1 VVGLPEWSSDSCVPM
16 IDPHSLFL
24 ISAAFVAVVGLI
36 VLIAVFKLN
45 PFITLLLT
53 SLALAIVTGMPLS
66 AVVHSFETGVGA
78 TLGHIAIV
86 VALGTMLGK
95 MMAES
100 GGADQI
106 AHTLIRFFGEKRVH
120 WAMMV
125 IGLVVG
131 LPAFFEVGFVLLIP
145 IVFTVARRTRTSL
158 IMVGLPMAAGL
169 SVVHGLVPPHP
180 AALLAVTIYK
190 ADVGKT
196 IFYALLVGLPSAVI
210 AGPLYAKLIAPH
222 IKLPAENPMAA
233 QFVDHGKERGLPGFW
248 LTLFTILFPV
258 VLMLVGS
265 GADAVSTPGGAVNQ
279 GLHLVGNDDMAL
291 LIGVLLSFFTLGRL
305 RGFTRATILRFSN
318 ECLGPTATITL
329 LVGAGGGFGRIL
341 QDSGVAQ
348 AIIRVALHS
357 HVPLLLLAWILA
369 ALMRL
374 ATGSATVAMTT
385 AAGIVAPIAFHSAG
399 VHPELL
405 AIATGAGSLIFS
417 HVNDGGFWLVKEYFN
432 MSVAQTIKTWSVC
445 ETIISV
451 TALGLTVALSCV
463 V

>member
-1 VVGLPEWSSDSCVPM
+1 M
-16 IDPHSLFL
+16 
-24 ISAAFVAVVGLI
+24 
-36 VLIAVFKLN
+36 
-45 PFITLLLT
+45 T
-53 SLALAIVTGMPLS
+53 
-66 AVVHSFETGVGA
+66 HSFEAGVGA
-78 TLGHIAIV
+78 TLGHIAVV

-106 AHTLIRFFGEKRVH
+106 AHTLIRLFGEKRVH
-120 WAMMV
+120 WAMVV

-145 IVFTVARRTRTSL
+145 IAFTVARRTRTSL
-158 IMVGLPMAAGL
+158 VLVGLPMLAGL

-190 ADVGKT
+190 ADVGRT
-196 IFYALLVGLPSAVI
+196 IFYALLVGLPTAVI

-233 QFVDHGKERGLPGFW
+233 QFVDHGAERSLPGFW

-258 VLMLVGS
+258 LLMLAGS
-265 GADAVSTPGGAVNQ
+265 WANAVSAPGTVLNEA
-279 GLHLVGNDDMAL
+279 LHMVGNDDMAL
-291 LIGVLLSFFTLGRL
+291 LIGVLLSFYTLGRM

-318 ECLGPTATITL
+318 ECLAPTATITL

-341 QDSGVAQ
+341 QDSGVSQ
-348 AIIRVALHS
+348 AIIAVALHS
-357 HVPLLLLAWILA
+357 HVPLLLLAWLLA
-369 ALMRL
+369 ASMRL

-385 AAGIVAPIAFHSAG
+385 AAGIVAPIALQSGG

-432 MSVAQTIKTWSVC
+432 MTVAQTMKTWSVC

-451 TALGLTVALSCV
+451 TALLLTAALSCV

>member
-1 VVGLPEWSSDSCVPM
+1 M
-16 IDPHSLFL
+16 IDPHSVFL
-24 ISAAFVAVVGLI
+24 LVSALVAVIGLI
-36 VLIAVFKLN
+36 LLIAVFKLN
-45 PFITLLLT
+45 PFITLLLASL
-53 SLALAIVTGMPLS
+53 SLAVVTGMQPS
-66 AVVHSFETGVGA
+66 TIIHSFEAGVGA
-78 TLGHIAIV
+78 TLGHIAVV

-106 AHTLIRFFGEKRVH
+106 AYTLIRLFGEKRVH
-120 WAMMV
+120 WAMVV

-145 IVFTVARRTRTSL
+145 IAYTVARRTRTSL
-158 IMVGLPMAAGL
+158 IMVGLPMVAGL

-190 ADVGKT
+190 ADVGRT
-196 IFYALLVGLPSAVI
+196 IFYALLVGLPTAII

-222 IKLPAENPMAA
+222 IDLPSENSISA
-233 QFVDHGKERGLPGFW
+233 QFVDHDATHGSGRSLPSFG
-248 LTLFTILFPV
+248 LTLFSILLPV
-258 VLMLVGS
+258 LLMLIGS
-265 GADAVSTPGGAVNQ
+265 WADVVSVPKSALNE
-279 GLHLVGNDDMAL
+279 GLHLIGNDDMAL
-291 LIGVLLSFFTLGRL
+291 LIGVLVSFITLGRM
-305 RGFTRATILRFSN
+305 RGFTRETILRFSN
-318 ECLGPTATITL
+318 ECLAPTATITL

-341 QDSGVAQ
+341 QDSGVSQ
-348 AIIRVALHS
+348 AVIGVAMQS
-357 HVPLLLLAWILA
+357 HIPLLLLAWLLA

-385 AAGIVAPIAFHSAG
+385 AAGIVAPIAMHSTG
-399 VHPELL
+399 VQPELL

-417 HVNDGGFWLVKEYFN
+417 HVNDGGFWLVKEYFG

-451 TALGLTVALSCV
+451 AALLFTIGLSFAI
-463 V
+463 

>member
-1 VVGLPEWSSDSCVPM
+1 VD
-16 IDPHSLFL
+16 
-24 ISAAFVAVVGLI
+24 
-36 VLIAVFKLN
+36 
-45 PFITLLLT
+45 
-53 SLALAIVTGMPLS
+53 
-66 AVVHSFETGVGA
+66 
-78 TLGHIAIV
+78 
-86 VALGTMLGK
+86 
-95 MMAES
+95 
-100 GGADQI
+100 
-106 AHTLIRFFGEKRVH
+106 

-125 IGLVVG
+125 IGLVIG

-145 IVFTVARRTRTSL
+145 IAFTVARRTRTSL
-158 IMVGLPMAAGL
+158 ILVGLPMVAGL

-190 ADVGKT
+190 ADVGRT
-196 IFYALLVGLPSAVI
+196 ILYALLVGIPTAVI

-222 IKLPAENPMAA
+222 IKLPADNPMAA
-233 QFVDHGKERGLPGFW
+233 QFVDHGKERSLPGFW

-258 VLMLVGS
+258 VLMLAGS
-265 GADAVSTPGGAVNQ
+265 WADNLSTPGSRVNQ
-279 GLHLVGNDDMAL
+279 AWHLAGNDDMAL
-291 LIGVLLSFFTLGRL
+291 LIGVLLSFYTLGRM

-318 ECLGPTATITL
+318 ECLAPTATITL

-341 QDSGVAQ
+341 QDSGVSQ
-348 AIIRVALHS
+348 AIIGIALHS
-357 HVPLLLLAWILA
+357 HVPLLLLAWLLA

-374 ATGSATVAMTT
+374 ATGSATVAMST
-385 AAGIVAPIAFHSAG
+385 AAGIVAPIALHGTG

-451 TALGLTVALSCV
+451 VALSFTV
-463 V
+463 MLSFAI